1 MRTKPLYCLH
11 YSRLSFKMLCKNG
24 NSISVIQWVWDYPQN
39 IKTER
44 FGSQPE
50 RSVFPVW
57 VLTGFACCT
66 ARKSRSTHA
75 VFCKC
80 SYTCCACSSSN
91 NRIDSNVCSCYNWTT
106 RLKSLGT
113 QLIFIGKWRHRRLDY
128 RLAQANEPVKD
139 AQRGE
144 ADSLTGTDGCAT
156 RRTACN
162 SPVNP
167 GTLPSGI
174 PEIVVI
180 Y

>member
-1 MRTKPLYCLH
+1 MFIWILMLCVIFAICAGAALYLMARVR
-11 YSRLSFKMLCKNG
+11 RLSCLKNKKKTWARL
-24 NSISVIQWVWDYPQN
+24 ISAAV
-39 IKTER
+39 
-44 FGSQPE
+44 
-50 RSVFPVW
+50 
-57 VLTGFACCT
+57 VLLPAVALSFLWSPLNMVVCVLHLALFLLLAACP
-66 ARKSRSTHA
+66 
-75 VFCKC
+75 
-80 SYTCCACSSSN
+80 SSN
-91 NRIDSNVCSCYNWTT
+91 NRIDSNVCSYYNWAE

-113 QLIFIGKWRHRRLDY
+113 QLIFIGKWRYRRLDY

-144 ADSLTGTDGCAT
+144 ADFLTGTDGCAT

-167 GTLPSGI
+167 GTLPNGI

>member
-1 MRTKPLYCLH
+1 M
-11 YSRLSFKMLCKNG
+11 
-24 NSISVIQWVWDYPQN
+24 
-39 IKTER
+39 KTER

-57 VLTGFACCT
+57 VLTGFAC
-66 ARKSRSTHA
+66 
-75 VFCKC
+75 
-80 SYTCCACSSSN
+80 SSSH

-128 RLAQANEPVKD
+128 RLAQANEPVRG

-156 RRTACN
+156 RRTARN
-162 SPVNP
+162 LPMNP
-167 GTLPSGI
+167 ATLPSGI
-174 PEIVVI
+174 PEIAVI

>member
-1 MRTKPLYCLH
+1 M
-11 YSRLSFKMLCKNG
+11 
-24 NSISVIQWVWDYPQN
+24 
-39 IKTER
+39 
-44 FGSQPE
+44 
-50 RSVFPVW
+50 
-57 VLTGFACCT
+57 
-66 ARKSRSTHA
+66 
-75 VFCKC
+75 
-80 SYTCCACSSSN
+80 
-91 NRIDSNVCSCYNWTT
+91 
-106 RLKSLGT
+106 

-128 RLAQANEPVKD
+128 RLAQANESVKD
-139 AQRGE
+139 ARRGE